1 MGASPLSPLSALGP
15 SMGSR
20 HVAGSSNM
28 YSEQVLGLE
37 AEWDQ
42 IWDLP
47 LTVCDLGQVSI
58 HVSWLPYL

>member
-20 HVAGSSNM
+20 HVARASNM
-28 YSEQVLGLE
+28 YSEQELGLE

-42 IWDLP
+42 MWDRR
-47 LTVCDLGQVSI
+47 LTVCDLGQVSV